1 MAGAAA
7 VSEEEP
13 EVIRE
18 SHEVTRSSLTEKVEA
33 LEHGFEEMLLGAN
46 AAVTETVEAVRDM
59 VQTSAHAVQEAVG
72 DTTRAVGRGLDVSA
86 HVRRHPRL
94 MVGGAL
100 LLGVLVG
107 TLAGRGRR

>member
-1 MAGAAA
+1 MAVGTT
-7 VSEEEP
+7 VSGKEP
-13 EVIRE
+13 GMIRE
-18 SHEVTRSSLTEKVEA
+18 DLGETRTSLADKMEA
-33 LEHGFEEMLLGAN
+33 LEQGITGMLRGAN
-46 AAVTETVEAVRDM
+46 AAVTETVAGLRDM
-59 VQTSAHAVQEAVG
+59 VETSAHAVQEAVG